1 MIQHRM
7 ELPKVDQDGKMPY
20 THRQEDYE
28 RFQKLFDRLSESTKA
43 EVQRKGILIN
53 RRNVGNFIK
62 KSIVNNIQT
71 DQLGINLNGGVEG
84 AELENLRIKQRIN
97 PYLNRIIKRLEEG
110 EEKVIMPKTTQFK
123 LTDRV
128 LMGNAA
134 PNSSSKFKYVVPEE
148 EILRL
153 TLLHHKL
160 CHFGIIKCICSPER
174 EIHMEFGYLCKG
186 IYDSDD

>member
-1 MIQHRM
+1 MQSLI
-7 ELPKVDQDGKMPY
+7 E
-20 THRQEDYE
+20 
-28 RFQKLFDRLSESTKA
+28 KA
-43 EVQRKGILIN
+43 
-53 RRNVGNFIK
+53 
-62 KSIVNNIQT
+62 IVNNIET
-71 DQLGINLNGGVEG
+71 DQLGLNLNGGVEG
-84 AELENLRIKQRIN
+84 AELENLRIKQRTN
-97 PYLNRIIKRLEEG
+97 PYLNRIIKRLEEDNK
-110 EEKVIMPKTTQFK
+110 KVIMPKTTEFK
-123 LTDRV
+123 LKDRV

-174 EIHMEFGYLCKG
+174 EIHTEFGYWCKG